1 MNGET
6 TKRDKREEREREG
19 SRVENSLRWDIVRER
34 ALDKNE
40 IIFLVELK
48 RFPRKGA
55 SPGELKA
62 SRFKSNIP

>member
-6 TKRDKREEREREG
+6 TKRDKREKREREREEAG
-19 SRVENSLRWDIVRER
+19 LKTLGLAYIPG

>member
-6 TKRDKREEREREG
+6 TKRDKREERERE
-19 SRVENSLRWDIVRER
+19 RVENSQVVQYR
-34 ALDKNE
+34 ALDKNK

>member
-6 TKRDKREEREREG
+6 TKRDKREERERE
-19 SRVENSLRWDIVRER
+19 RVENSQVVQYR